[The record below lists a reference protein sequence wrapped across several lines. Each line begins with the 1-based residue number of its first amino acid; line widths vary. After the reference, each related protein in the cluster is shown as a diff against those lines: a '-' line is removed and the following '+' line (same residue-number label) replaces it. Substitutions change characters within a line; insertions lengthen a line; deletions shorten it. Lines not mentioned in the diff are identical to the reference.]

1 MNQKKL
7 KKNFYKNWL
16 TNLYKNEKSQ
26 DNIWFNYLYNEC
38 KKVIQ
43 EFVKTKQIPD
53 LQQYFLVTHLNILYI
68 EMYKLMGVDTAKWYV
83 RNYEK
88 YMKKQVE
95 VSDVQLDLWE
105 QAFAFI
111 GETIAGERIVSVSG
125 SRKKEFLRILRKH
138 LQNPE
143 FMVLG
148 EVAAGR
154 ILRKKFKEMSAVNA
168 KRIVRTES
176 INIANIATNKGAIDV
191 FGADNLQKEW
201 ISGGDARVRE
211 AHRIANGQI
220 TDMNGLFEVGGE
232 LLSHPGDSRGSAG
245 NVINCRCVSAPIP
258 V

>member
-105 QAFAFI
+105 QAFAYI
-111 GETIAGERIVSVSG
+111 GEKIEGERIVSVSG
-125 SRKKEFLRILRKH
+125 SRKKEFIRILIK
-138 LQNPE
+138 N
-143 FMVLG
+143 
-148 EVAAGR
+148 
-154 ILRKKFKEMSAVNA
+154 
-168 KRIVRTES
+168 
-176 INIANIATNKGAIDV
+176 
-191 FGADNLQKEW
+191 
-201 ISGGDARVRE
+201 
-211 AHRIANGQI
+211 
-220 TDMNGLFEVGGE
+220 
-232 LLSHPGDSRGSAG
+232 
-245 NVINCRCVSAPIP
+245 
-258 V
+258 